1 MKRSMVQI
9 RVRAVH
15 DRNAVKFSLDSSV
28 GRAVDCSGY
37 RALLSALM
45 CGVTRALL
53 RLGYPSVTGSIPVR
67 ETFTSHASDM
77 VSCGSMVHVFT
88 RHKIVYCHPLSEN
101 ML

>member
-1 MKRSMVQI
+1 MKRSVVQI

-45 CGVTRALL
+45 CGGVTRALL

-67 ETFTSHASDM
+67 EKLIF
-77 VSCGSMVHVFT
+77 G
-88 RHKIVYCHPLSEN
+88 
-101 ML
+101 

>member
-1 MKRSMVQI
+1 MKRSVVQI

-15 DRNAVKFSLDSSV
+15 DRNALKFSLDSSV

-45 CGVTRALL
+45 CGVTRTLL

-67 ETFTSHASDM
+67 ETFTSQVSGM
-77 VSCGSMVHVFT
+77 VSCGSKVHVFT
-88 RHKIVYCHPLSEN
+88 RHKIVY
-101 ML
+101 